1 MRNIKFRWTYAA
13 GAAVACAGV
22 IVATSMAAN
31 AGSTPAALRAGAGAA
46 ATAPPSTN
54 PPSTNP
60 ASTNPPSTN
69 PPSTNPPST
78 NPASTNPPSTN
89 PPATNPPAKPTK
101 ATVLGDI
108 VKTGFG
114 DWVLFATPVKAAEL
128 PKTHFGVMAGRR
140 SHGTLT
146 GDVITNETKGSDKAS
161 GFHAVQGTME
171 VDGGQTP
178 TFGYYAGPATRITG
192 KAHGKTVTAGQAV
205 WSEDASVIFFWF
217 TPGTTVN
224 SLAAYDKTG
233 KKLPTGHSG
242 VGLG

>member
-1 MRNIKFRWTYAA
+1 MRNTKFRWTYAA
-13 GAAVACAGV
+13 GAAAACVGV

-31 AGSTPAALRAGAGAA
+31 AGSTSAALRAGAGAA
-46 ATAPPSTN
+46 ATAPPSTD
-54 PPSTNP
+54 P
-60 ASTNPPSTN
+60 ASTKAPSTD
-69 PPSTNPPST
+69 PASTNPPST
-78 NPASTNPPSTN
+78 NPASTNR
-89 PPATNPPAKPTK
+89 PAKNPPAKATK
-101 ATVLGDI
+101 AAVLGDI

-114 DWVLFATPVKAAEL
+114 DWVLFATPVKSAVL

-140 SHGTLT
+140 SNARLT
-146 GDVITNETKGSDKAS
+146 GDVITNETKGSDKAT

-171 VDGGQTP
+171 VDGVQAP

-242 VGLG
+242 VGLV

>member
-1 MRNIKFRWTYAA
+1 MRNTKFRWTYAA
-13 GAAVACAGV
+13 GAATACAAV

-31 AGSTPAALRAGAGAA
+31 AGSTPAALHAGAG
-46 ATAPPSTN
+46 ATAPPSTKA
-54 PPSTNP
+54 PSTDP
-60 ASTNPPSTN
+60 ASTNPPSTKA
-69 PPSTNPPST
+69 PSTNA
-78 NPASTNPPSTN
+78 PAP
-89 PPATNPPAKPTK
+89 NPPAKPTK
-101 ATVLGDI
+101 AAVLGDI

-114 DWVLFATPVKAAEL
+114 DWVLFATPVKSAVL

-140 SHGTLT
+140 SNSTLT
-146 GDVITNETKGSDKAS
+146 GDVITNETNGSDKAS

-171 VDGGQTP
+171 VDGVQTP

-192 KAHGKTVTAGQAV
+192 KAHGKTVTAGHAV

-224 SLAAYDKTG
+224 SLAAYDRTG

-242 VGLG
+242 GGLG

>member
-1 MRNIKFRWTYAA
+1 M
-13 GAAVACAGV
+13 G
-22 IVATSMAAN
+22 AN
-31 AGSTPAALRAGAGAA
+31 AGSTPAALHAGAG
-46 ATAPPSTN
+46 ATAPPSTKA
-54 PPSTNP
+54 PYADP
-60 ASTNPPSTN
+60 ASTNPPSTKA
-69 PPSTNPPST
+69 PYTD
-78 NPASTNPPSTN
+78 PASTNPPSTKA
-89 PPATNPPAKPTK
+89 PSTKAPAPNLPAKPTK
-101 ATVLGDI
+101 AAVLGDI

-114 DWVLFATPVKAAEL
+114 GWVLFATPVKSPVL

-140 SHGTLT
+140 SNGTLT
-146 GDVITNETKGSDKAS
+146 GDVITNETNGSDKAS

-171 VDGGQTP
+171 VDGVQTP

-192 KAHGKTVTAGQAV
+192 RAHGKTVTAGHAV

-242 VGLG
+242 GGLG